1 MDFMSK
7 ICKFLQIT
15 PREIWNKTERMTETM
30 DCPTC
35 NGRGSVS
42 SDAIGEW
49 IDVECPRCK
58 GTGKVTA
65 KITIEWDFHDR
76 KE

>member
-1 MDFMSK
+1 MSK
-7 ICKFLQIT
+7 IIKMLNIS
-15 PREIWNKTERMTETM
+15 PKEIWNKTECMTETM

-35 NGRGSVS
+35 FGRGSVS
-42 SDAIGEW
+42 SKAICEW
-49 IDVECPRCK
+49 TDVECPRCC
-58 GTGKVTA
+58 GSGKVTA